1 MTITELVSKSAQGM
15 NEQLLKTSGAD
26 VLSYRKKR
34 TKTLRGGGGQ
44 ASTPR
49 PVRPRVKGHTTQD
62 PYSQKERIE
71 VSKNLSLVSIGL
83 LFR

>member
-26 VLSYRKKR
+26 VLSFRKKR

-44 ASTPR
+44 ASTR

-83 LFR
+83 LLR